1 MMRINQYDIVLV
13 NLDPTLGSEINKTR
27 PCLVVSPNEMNVPL
41 HTIVIVPVTS
51 NSKKYPTRVEV
62 STVHTKGWAAI
73 DQIRTID
80 KNRILQSFGQIDTSQ
95 MEEIKRVIH
104 ETFVL

>member
-1 MMRINQYDIVLV
+1 MRINQYDIVLV

-27 PCLVVSPNEMNVPL
+27 PCLVVSPNEMNGPL
-41 HTIVIVPVTS
+41 KTIIIVPITTS
-51 NSKKYPTRVEV
+51 NKIYPTRVEV
-62 STVHTKGWAAI
+62 STLKVKGWAAI

-80 KNRILQSFGQIDTSQ
+80 KNRILQSFGQIELSQ
-95 MEEIKRVIH
+95 AAEIKRVIH